1 MTLTAF
7 RTRCKKGSKV
17 YNTHSGKR
25 GIVVKL
31 SSELPKALVAYS
43 DWDIAWE
50 DYYGLDLI

>member
-7 RTRCKKGSKV
+7 RTRCKQGSKV